1 MAIIKVNN
9 LSCPYKYWQFWLIIL
24 ITINLTSLAVAKDFG
39 KQGTT
44 FEIREE
50 GLQAMI
56 KRKLANLNLQ
66 EHYQKMQDLA
76 RKSIEEPKAIEN
88 ITRASKTIT
97 YNFDPSYVLDID
109 VYLPSGKLLY
119 PIGTKVNPLDHLD
132 WDDRLIFIDGTDQQQ
147 LAWVIKNYLNSK
159 EVSEEGSPDNKIV
172 LVAGKPLELEQKI
185 EHPVYFD
192 QSGALTK
199 KFNIAHVPAI
209 IEQAGKYLKVTE
221 VNIE

>member
-1 MAIIKVNN
+1 MNKELLLLVIFCCFGNLAI
-9 LSCPYKYWQFWLIIL
+9 
-24 ITINLTSLAVAKDFG
+24 AKDFG
-39 KQGTT
+39 KQGAS
-44 FEIREE
+44 FEIKEE

-56 KRKLANLNLQ
+56 KRKLADLNLQ

-76 RKSIEEPKAIEN
+76 KKRIEEPKAIEN

-119 PIGTKVNPLDHLD
+119 PIGTTVNPLDHLD
-132 WDDRLIFIDGTDQQQ
+132 WDDRLIFLDGTDQQQ
-147 LAWVIKNYLNSK
+147 LAWVTKNYLNSK

-192 QSGALTK
+192 QFGALTK

-209 IEQAGKYLKVTE
+209 IEQDGKYLKVTE
-221 VNIE
+221 VNIEGKY